1 MNRYD
6 KDIGE
11 IHVTKWYA
19 DEEMSAGEVRFS
31 VPASKWNEFLK
42 SDLFH
47 ELEEYVDS
55 LEIQDTHTHS
65 HERKRKE
72 EIEGNMKKNGKI
84 FSAIT
89 EWWMRQG
96 RFSEERILSRI
107 KLIGYL
113 VISTFI
119 LQATTI
125 ILLLFLL

>member
-6 KDIGE
+6 KDIGK
-11 IHVTKWYA
+11 IHTTEWYA
-19 DEEMSAGEVRFS
+19 DEEMNAGEVSFS
-31 VPASKWNEFLK
+31 VPASRWNEFLK

-84 FSAIT
+84 FSTIT